1 MNSLYRYAD
10 FIVQPSHTEGFG
22 LPMIEALKHN
32 KPVIAIDAS
41 PYNEIIANGKTG
53 ILIPVKGQKRTL
65 YMNNIYLLMRL
76 YEVDDL
82 ARAIETLLDDKT
94 RKTLAQ
100 NITQETK
107 AKFDSKN
114 TYPQLLKYF

>member
-1 MNSLYRYAD
+1 
-10 FIVQPSHTEGFG
+10 
-22 LPMIEALKHN
+22 
-32 KPVIAIDAS
+32 
-41 PYNEIIANGKTG
+41 
-53 ILIPVKGQKRTL
+53 
-65 YMNNIYLLMRL
+65 MNNIYLLMRL

-82 ARAIETLLDDKT
+82 ARAIETLLDDKI